1 MKNEIDAQIA
11 ELDLEAIVKQ
21 ANCGDLTPR
30 DYQTLAYKLAGD
42 EIRKYEGPFF
52 VNASVGAGKT
62 AIMGMLAKRFQ
73 DIGYCGLLLA
83 RSAELVEQDAEMLW
97 TCGAK
102 NSMYSAGTGK
112 KSRAYKISVAS
123 EKSFFNVMNTVFDDF
138 VPDFLF
144 LDECHM
150 LHWEDLISDHPTTQY
165 AQIIIEMQRRCR
177 LHKGRELRII
187 GFTGSAFRHTT
198 PIIGPFWKKQVCD
211 ISTDYLVKH
220 GFLVPTIFGYIDES
234 DMYDLS
240 MFHSSGEEG
249 LNEYTEKELAAM
261 QKEIMAQGT
270 KTQKIMLDVV
280 RRTAERN
287 GVLITCSGVK
297 HCHEAAKY
305 LPEGSYAIITESTG
319 AKQRKVFL
327 DAAKNGDLKY
337 ILQVAALTTGVDVS
351 WWCTSV
357 ILRKIGSLTLLI
369 QLLGR
374 GMRLLKDH
382 LSAKGITKDDH
393 LVLDYTDTMSEL
405 GELYSNPILEAA
417 QLAKA
422 KGKKNTK
429 PCPQCGTENAA
440 TARRCIG
447 EDESSDDGRCEY
459 FFKSKEC
466 EDRFIDGAGQI
477 TGCHAQ
483 NDPCARQCRKCGQ
496 QIYDPN
502 ANLSNRPY
510 TDNDYVDVEFFDVT
524 LSPDKK
530 GIVYEYHV
538 TFEGEKRKGF
548 EIFYPEKNEIY
559 MRNAWKMK
567 GVIPH
572 IKDPRARKRIL
583 DCRSSKAILANKHE
597 IQAPIKITY
606 RMKDNGKG
614 IINRKIFEGDQ

>member
-280 RRTAERN
+280 RRTADRN

-305 LPEGSYAIITESTG
+305 LPEGSYAIITESTSAKDRKKALDG
-319 AKQRKVFL
+319 AKMGKI
-327 DAAKNGDLKY
+327 KY
-337 ILQVAALTTGVDVS
+337 ILQVAALTTGVDCS
-351 WWCTSV
+351 YWDTSV
-357 ILRKIGSLTLLI
+357 ILRKIGSLTMLI

-374 GMRLLKDH
+374 PMRLLKDY
-382 LSAKGITKDDH
+382 LAALGITKDDH

-422 KGKKNTK
+422 KEKKDTK

-510 TDNDYVDVEFFDVT
+510 TDNDYVDVHNFNVRMTSNGEGV
-524 LSPDKK
+524 L
-530 GIVYEYHV
+530 YEYGIHLDGKPYV
-538 TFEGEKRKGF
+538 AREVFWPAGDNPGTK
-548 EIFYPEKNEIY
+548 
-559 MRNAWKMK
+559 NAWKMK
-567 GVIPH
+567 GIFPH
-572 IKDPRARKRIL
+572 VKDPKAKSQLLKCRNAASVMAVKHAIESPKRITHRL
-583 DCRSSKAILANKHE
+583 NDKNR
-597 IQAPIKITY
+597 
-606 RMKDNGKG
+606 D
-614 IINRKIFEGDQ
+614 IINRKQFDDQ

>member
-1 MKNEIDAQIA
+1 MKNEIDAKIA
-11 ELDLEAIVKQ
+11 ELDLPELIRQ
-21 ANCGDLTPR
+21 ANCGDMVPR
-30 DYQTLAYKLAGD
+30 DYQALVYKISGD
-42 EIRKYEGPFF
+42 EIRKYVGPI
-52 VNASVGAGKT
+52 VVTASVGAGKT
-62 AIMGMLAKRFQ
+62 MMMGMIAKRFQ
-73 DIGYCGLLLA
+73 DIGYTGLLLA
-83 RSAELVEQDAEMLW
+83 RTAELVEQNAEALW
-97 TCGAK
+97 LCGAK

-138 VPDFLF
+138 VPDYLL

-150 LHWEDLISDHPTTQY
+150 LNWEDLKSDHPTTQY
-165 AQIIIEMQRRCR
+165 AQIIIEMQRRC
-177 LHKGRELRII
+177 LATHGRELRVI
-187 GFTGSAFRHTT
+187 GYTGSPFRHTT
-198 PIIGPFWKKQVCD
+198 PIIGPFWTKQICD
-211 ISTDYLVKH
+211 ISTDYLVNR

-280 RRTAERN
+280 RRTADRN

-305 LPEGSYAIITESTG
+305 LPDGSYVIITDGTS
-319 AKQRKVFL
+319 AKTRKAAL
-327 DAAKNGDLKY
+327 DAAKNGKIKY
-337 ILQVAALTTGVDVS
+337 VLQIGCLTTGVDVS
-351 WWCTSV
+351 YWDTSV

-374 GMRLLKDH
+374 GMRLLKDY
-382 LSAKGITKDDH
+382 LAAVGITKDDH

-422 KGKKNTK
+422 KENKDTK
-429 PCPQCGTENAA
+429 PCPQCSTENAA

-510 TDNDYVDVEFFDVT
+510 TDNDYVDVEGFKIELTKDGT
-524 LSPDKK
+524 
-530 GIVYEYHV
+530 GIVYEYQV
-538 TFEGEKRKGF
+538 TFEGEKRKGY
-548 EIFYPEKNEIY
+548 EIFYPEKKEVY
-559 MRNAWKMK
+559 LRNAWKMK

-597 IQAPIKITY
+597 IQAPVRITY

>member
-1 MKNEIDAQIA
+1 MKNEIDAKIA

-261 QKEIMAQGT
+261 QKAILAQGE
-270 KTQKIMLDVV
+270 KTPKIIMDVI
-280 RRTAERN
+280 RRTTNRN
-287 GVLITCSGVK
+287 GVLITCAGVQ
-297 HCHEAAKY
+297 HCHEAAQY
-305 LPEGSYAIITESTG
+305 LPEGSYVIITDNTS
-319 AKQRKVFL
+319 AKKRKIAL
-327 DAAKNGDLKY
+327 DAAKNGKIKY
-337 ILQVAALTTGVDVS
+337 VLQVGCLTTGVDVS
-351 WWCTSV
+351 YWDTSV

-374 GMRLLKDH
+374 GMRLLKDY
-382 LSAKGITKDDH
+382 LALLGITKDDH

-422 KGKKNTK
+422 KEKKDTK
-429 PCPQCGTENAA
+429 PCPHCGTENAA

-459 FFKSKEC
+459 FFKSKVC
-466 EDRFIDGAGQI
+466 EDRVIDGPGEI
-477 TGCHAQ
+477 IGCGAQ

-510 TDNDYVDVEFFDVT
+510 TDNDYVDVHNFNVRMTSNGEGV
-524 LSPDKK
+524 L
-530 GIVYEYHV
+530 YEYGIHLDGKPYV
-538 TFEGEKRKGF
+538 AREVFWPAGDNPGTK
-548 EIFYPEKNEIY
+548 
-559 MRNAWKMK
+559 NAWKMK
-567 GVIPH
+567 GIFPH
-572 IKDPRARKRIL
+572 VKDPKAKSQLLKCRNAASVMAVKHAIESPKRITHRL
-583 DCRSSKAILANKHE
+583 NDKNR
-597 IQAPIKITY
+597 
-606 RMKDNGKG
+606 D
-614 IINRKIFEGDQ
+614 IINRKQFDDQ